1 VPLTLAVAV
10 AWCDVAVRFEHD
22 VAIEPLR
29 NSQGEAVLYKVRSR
43 NVVAGLGGDM
53 QHALH
58 GVSAEFSPL
67 ESELAELTRE

>member
-29 NSQGEAVLYKVRSR
+29 NSQGEAVLYKVSSRSVVSLVETGAR
-43 NVVAGLGGDM
+43 NESHGSSAPLSPVDREP
-53 QHALH
+53 AL
-58 GVSAEFSPL
+58 E
-67 ESELAELTRE
+67 

>member
-1 VPLTLAVAV
+1 VAV

-22 VAIEPLR
+22 VAIAPLR
-29 NSQGEAVLYKVRSR
+29 NSQGEAVLYEVRSR
-43 NVVAGLGGDM
+43 NVVAVLGGDM

-58 GVSAEFSPL
+58 GASAEFSPL